1 MSLFQKTVLKK
12 HLKELNADV
21 LNEKWNKFQSIF
33 HNIDTQQNI
42 FNSKE
47 EQYQEGFLRDLFCDV
62 LGYRLNPNPNYN
74 LKTEQK
80 NANNSK
86 KADGAIIIDDNVIG
100 VIELKGSNI
109 TDLSKIEDQAFGYKN
124 NQKNCIYVITSNF
137 QKLRFYINNAVEFI
151 EFNLFTLD
159 KDIFDEL
166 YLCLSYENIKNN
178 IPLRIKNES
187 VSKEDIVTKQLYKD
201 YSVFKRELFENLIKL
216 NPQYNQLDL
225 FKKSQ
230 KLLDRFLFIFFGE
243 DRGLLPPNSV
253 RLILEPYRVCRRLFY
268 LS

>member
-1 MSLFQKTVLKK
+1 MSLFQKTVFKK
-12 HLKELNADV
+12 HLKDLNTDV
-21 LNEKWNKFQSIF
+21 LNEKWNKFQSKF
-33 HNIDTQQNI
+33 HDVDTQQNI
-42 FNSKE
+42 LNSKE

-62 LGYRLNPNPNYN
+62 LGYQLNPNPNYN

-80 NANNSK
+80 NVSNSK

-159 KDIFDEL
+159 KNSFDEL
-166 YLCLSYENIKNN
+166 YLCLSYENIK
-178 IPLRIKNES
+178 K
-187 VSKEDIVTKQLYKD
+187 
-201 YSVFKRELFENLIKL
+201 
-216 NPQYNQLDL
+216 
-225 FKKSQ
+225 
-230 KLLDRFLFIFFGE
+230 
-243 DRGLLPPNSV
+243 
-253 RLILEPYRVCRRLFY
+253 
-268 LS
+268 